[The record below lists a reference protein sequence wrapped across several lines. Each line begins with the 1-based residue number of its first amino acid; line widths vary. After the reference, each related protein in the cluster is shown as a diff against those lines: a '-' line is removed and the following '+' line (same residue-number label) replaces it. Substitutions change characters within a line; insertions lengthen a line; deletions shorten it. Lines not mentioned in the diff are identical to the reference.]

1 MPLRSPAEGGD
12 QERMDRMDEEKKKKH
27 PCPHGKRANLVILCR
42 KPCEETGCRP
52 TDLTYEKDAFI
63 VTDYWC
69 SHSCLWWKEHGGE
82 FEVK

>member
-1 MPLRSPAEGGD
+1 
-12 QERMDRMDEEKKKKH
+12 MDEEKKKKY
-27 PCPHGKRANLVILCR
+27 PCPHGERANLVVLCR

-69 SHSCLWWKEHGGE
+69 SHSCLWWKENGGE

>member
-1 MPLRSPAEGGD
+1 
-12 QERMDRMDEEKKKKH
+12 MDEEKKKKH
-27 PCPHGKRANLVILCR
+27 PCPHGERANLVVLCR

-69 SHSCLWWKEHGGE
+69 RHSCLWWKEHGEE
-82 FEVK
+82 FEAK